1 MALVIEETQH
11 EPTNVNVCVTQRQ
24 DGETHYAWRIISVE
38 MDSYERITPRE
49 MRDLGRWL
57 VRESKRIGRAYTSS
71 GAPRKPDA
79 QADRPAKAGERGES

>member
-24 DGETHYAWRIISVE
+24 DRETYESWRIISVE
-38 MDSYERITPRE
+38 IDGYERITPRE

-57 VRESKRIGRAYTSS
+57 VRESKLIGKAYTSS
-71 GAPRKPDA
+71 GAPRKPNA
-79 QADRPAKAGERGES
+79 ANEPRSEAE

>member
-1 MALVIEETQH
+1 MSMAIVIEELQH

-24 DGETHYAWRIISVE
+24 DGEDHEAWRIISVE
-38 MDSYERITPRE
+38 MDGYERITPRE

-71 GAPRKPDA
+71 GAPRKHNV
-79 QADRPAKAGERGES
+79 